1 MGQAILPKI
10 KPGMRDFELTALAQ
24 YEGELLGS
32 EQGLFRCSSA
42 PLGEPAVLRGR
53 HYQGRTMKQG
63 DYMTLLIEN
72 NGPGGHYAELA
83 RTFVI
88 GKASQELRDAFA
100 VVVDAQKH
108 TVKNLKIGAH
118 AGRHLCEP
126 QRLHEEPRRAAG
138 DAALRA

>member
-1 MGQAILPKI
+1 M
-10 KPGMRDFELTALAQ
+10 KPGMRDSEITALAQ

-42 PLGEPAVLRGR
+42 PLGEPAILRGR
-53 HYQGRTMKQG
+53 HYQGRIMKSG

-83 RTFVI
+83 RTFVF

-100 VVVDAQKH
+100 VV
-108 TVKNLKIGAH
+108 L
-118 AGRHLCEP
+118 
-126 QRLHEEPRRAAG
+126 RR
-138 DAALRA
+138 RRSTR